1 MLFGYIVCCRSFEII
16 KITSTATE
24 TTGMPNSNI
33 VAAEYKKQTLKRKEE
48 DSSKPVFYNFEATLK
63 ISVQV
68 F

>member
-1 MLFGYIVCCRSFEII
+1 M
-16 KITSTATE
+16 STATE

-48 DSSKPVFYNFEATLK
+48 DSSKLVFYNFEATIK
-63 ISVQV
+63 ISVKV